1 MELNDKIFIAA
12 PMAQVYQALNDPEI
26 LKACIP
32 GCEELI
38 KHSDT
43 ELEAKVV
50 LKVGPVKAKFSGNV
64 TLDQSGA
71 PDQFS
76 LTGKGN
82 GGAAGFARGGADVTL
97 TEHDDGTMLSYT
109 AKAEIGGK
117 LAQLGSRL
125 IVGTAK
131 KLASKFFV
139 KFSELAGTTAS

>member
-1 MELNDKIFIAA
+1 MELNDEIMIAA
-12 PMAQVYQALNDPEI
+12 SKTRVYEALNDTEI
-26 LKACIP
+26 LTACIP

-38 KHSDT
+38 RHSDT

-50 LKVGPVKAKFSGNV
+50 LKIGPVKAKFSGNV
-64 TLDQSGA
+64 TLDQTGA
-71 PDQFS
+71 PESFS

-82 GGAAGFARGGADVTL
+82 SGAAGFAKGGADVTL
-97 TEHDDGTMLSYT
+97 IEQGDGTLLKYT

-139 KFSELAGTTAS
+139 KFAELAVETKT

>member
-1 MELNDKIFIAA
+1 MELNDEIMIAA
-12 PMAQVYQALNDPEI
+12 SKTRVYEALNDTEI
-26 LKACIP
+26 LTACIP

-38 KHSDT
+38 RHSDT

-50 LKVGPVKAKFSGNV
+50 LKIGPVKAKFTGNV
-64 TLDQSGA
+64 TLDQTGA
-71 PDQFS
+71 PENFS

-82 GGAAGFARGGADVTL
+82 GGAAGVAKGGADVTL
-97 TEHDDGTMLSYT
+97 VEQGDGTLLKYT

-139 KFSELAGTTAS
+139 KFAELAVETKT

>member
-1 MELNDKIFIAA
+1 MIAA
-12 PMAQVYQALNDPEI
+12 SKTRVYEALNDTEI
-26 LKACIP
+26 LTACIP

-38 KHSDT
+38 RHSDT

-50 LKVGPVKAKFSGNV
+50 LKIGPVKAKFTGNV
-64 TLDQSGA
+64 TLDQTGA
-71 PDQFS
+71 PENFS

-82 GGAAGFARGGADVTL
+82 GGAAGFAKGGADVTL
-97 TEHDDGTMLSYT
+97 IEQGDGTLLKYT

-139 KFSELAGTTAS
+139 KFAELAVETKT

>member
-1 MELNDKIFIAA
+1 MELNDEIMIAA
-12 PMAQVYQALNDPEI
+12 SKTRVYEALNDTEI
-26 LKACIP
+26 LTACIP

-38 KHSDT
+38 RHSDT

-50 LKVGPVKAKFSGNV
+50 LKIGPVKAKFTGNV
-64 TLDQSGA
+64 TLDQTGA
-71 PDQFS
+71 PENFS

-82 GGAAGFARGGADVTL
+82 GGAAGFAKGGADVTL
-97 TEHDDGTMLSYT
+97 IEQSDGTLLKYT

-139 KFSELAGTTAS
+139 KFAELAVETKT

>member
-12 PMAQVYQALNDPEI
+12 PMAQVYEALNDPEI

-139 KFSELAGTTAS
+139 KFSELAGITVS